1 MISKR
6 SLCFHSAGI
15 KWYIGE
21 TKSSNFLLICFGG
34 VFGFTRWKCFLSG
47 SKSFCSDIVHN
58 GHLHRHKTS
67 TTDRFWLRKMRTRWN
82 TYELQITRRPHTA
95 TPTKEEIL
103 LQSLF
108 SCYTAASQAC
118 PGPGLP
124 RVQHG
129 CLTSAAPCPK
139 QARLAEP
146 HCLKISTSVWQTT
159 LPAALRGHF
168 P

>member
-1 MISKR
+1 MLWLPICFEAHTTMISKR

-47 SKSFCSDIVHN
+47 SKSFCSDIIHN

-82 TYELQITRRPHTA
+82 TYELQITHTDLTLPRQLRRRFYSRASSPAIPLPARPAQAQDYPGCDTA
-95 TPTKEEIL
+95 ALL
-103 LQSLF
+103 LQHLAPNKPAWQSL
-108 SCYTAASQAC
+108 TA
-118 PGPGLP
+118 
-124 RVQHG
+124 
-129 CLTSAAPCPK
+129 
-139 QARLAEP
+139 
-146 HCLKISTSVWQTT
+146 
-159 LPAALRGHF
+159 
-168 P
+168 